1 MLLNKYRWTLPF
13 AVSLLVAIACGQFS
27 VGKITPTA
35 DNAVGETLAVISSIS
50 TSVSRTLTPDS
61 SPTAEVALTA
71 SEDSFIEF
79 TTQDMK

>member
-35 DNAVGETLAVISSIS
+35 DNAVGDPLAVSSSIS
-50 TSVSRTLTPDS
+50 TRCQGHLHQIPHPPPRWLRRRVKILLSSSQRRT
-61 SPTAEVALTA
+61 
-71 SEDSFIEF
+71 
-79 TTQDMK
+79 

>member
-35 DNAVGETLAVISSIS
+35 DNAVGETLAVSSSIS

-61 SPTAEVALTA
+61 LPPPRWLRRRVKILLS
-71 SEDSFIEF
+71 SSQRRI
-79 TTQDMK
+79 

>member
-35 DNAVGETLAVISSIS
+35 DNAVGETL
-50 TSVSRTLTPDS
+50 PGH
-61 SPTAEVALTA
+61 
-71 SEDSFIEF
+71 
-79 TTQDMK
+79 